1 MSAEP
6 TGGQIDERDRR
17 IAALEK
23 KMATLETKV
32 PDSNL
37 LDGNFLKR
45 AFTIWGHYF
54 IANFIIGMGVVAIMG
69 FFALIMLFSGA
80 AFFNW

>member
-6 TGGQIDERDRR
+6 TSGQIEERDRR
-17 IAALEK
+17 IAALEQK
-23 KMATLETKV
+23 VATLETKV
-32 PDSNL
+32 PDSHL
-37 LDGNFLKR
+37 FDGNFLKR

-54 IANFIIGMGVVAIMG
+54 VANFIIGMGVVAIMA
-69 FFALIMLFSGA
+69 FFAIIMLFSGA